1 MRFRIRRWA
10 LPCGGARYLIPVVW
24 IISSCSSLPA
34 PHREISAGGLVL
46 SVLNDHSNNCFLIN
60 IKGWMSADGDREKSV
75 LAASSFFF
83 LPSPLGWA
91 GGKVAKS
98 KPGGKKSG
106 WDVLTGPWLWWRD
119 PITPLPRLV
128 THSSHHSRAY
138 RQEQSG
144 GVWVSDGC
152 CVIPPLPWSC
162 RLIPLTGPPPP
173 SPRGRERE
181 RWEGYKVSVSS
192 NFGFKCKNRSQ
203 YKPKIWGDI
212 HKVTNRQNMV
222 LDINRLRFSKSAC
235 FPLVGMSTYLTFR
248 TPRRRQGRV
257 LCSILQ
263 R

>member
-1 MRFRIRRWA
+1 METERS
-10 LPCGGARYLIPVVW
+10 PCWQRAV
-24 IISSCSSLPA
+24 
-34 PHREISAGGLVL
+34 
-46 SVLNDHSNNCFLIN
+46 
-60 IKGWMSADGDREKSV
+60 
-75 LAASSFFF
+75 FFF
-83 LPSPLGWA
+83 FPSPLGWA